1 MITINRLL
9 FNKKQTNKYM
19 SQKNYL
25 DLAGLT
31 AYDMKLKNWH
41 QKHIQDITD
50 EKILNLFA

>member
-1 MITINRLL
+1 MDQI
-9 FNKKQTNKYM
+9 K
-19 SQKNYL
+19 YL

-31 AYDMKLKNWH
+31 AYDGKIKDWH

>member
-9 FNKKQTNKYM
+9 FNKKQTNKHM
-19 SQKNYL
+19 SQNKYL

-31 AYDMKLKNWH
+31 AYDEKIKAWH
-41 QKHIQDITD
+41 QKHIQDVTD